1 MKDAEDDTIPTGD
14 NAARAELRDAALHY
28 HRYPTPGKLSVI
40 AKKPLANQRDLAL
53 AYSPGVAAACDV
65 IVADPAEVDTVTGRA
80 NLVGVVTNGTAVLG
94 LGNIGPLAAKPVMEG
109 KAVLF
114 KKFANID
121 VFDIE
126 IAELDPHKLV
136 EIIASLEPTFGAIN
150 LEDIKAPDCFIVE
163 SELRKRMKIPVFHDD
178 QHGTAIVVA
187 AAVINGLSFLGKDI
201 GKVKLVSTGGGAA
214 GIACLNQ
221 LLDLGLKRENII
233 LCDHKGVIFK
243 GRTEEM
249 TDQKAEY
256 AADTKART
264 LAEAIPGA
272 DIFLGLSAPR
282 VLTKDMVKSMAKRP
296 FILAL
301 ANPEPEILPSQAR
314 EAAPDA
320 IIATGRSDFPNQVN
334 NVLCFP
340 YIFRGAL
347 DCGATII
354 NDAMKVAC
362 VEAIAKLAR
371 GAVSDVAAAAYGGDQ
386 MRFGA
391 DYLIPKPFDPRLVSE
406 IAPAVAKAAMDTGV
420 ARRPIADLEA
430 YRERLSQFVYRSAF
444 VMKPVFDQARANPKR
459 IAFAEGEDQRVLF
472 ATKALLDDGLAKVI
486 LVGRPAVI
494 SQRVRKLGL
503 GFVPGQ
509 DCEIINPED
518 DPRFGE
524 YWRQYHAT
532 MERKGVTPDGARTK
546 VRTNNTVIAALA
558 VARGDADAM
567 ICGGTGDYHSHLKH
581 LVDILGLAKG
591 AARTSALSLLIL
603 DEGPVFLCDTFVT
616 EDPSAE
622 EIAQETA
629 RAAQKVRDFG
639 IVPKVALIA
648 TSNFGSRSTP
658 ASRKMRKALKL
669 LIEEHPELEAE
680 GEMQPDAALDEA
692 LRLRLFPN
700 SRLKGAANLL
710 VMPTLEAGNIALNLV
725 RSLARGLPVG
735 PILLGIAKP
744 AHITTTSV
752 SARGLVNLAAIAAVD
767 AQMQKKG

>member
-1 MKDAEDDTIPTGD
+1 MTDKKSDAAGE
-14 NAARAELRDAALHY
+14 AAKAELREAALYY
-28 HRYPTPGKLSVI
+28 HRFPTPGKISVVP
-40 AKKPLANQRDLAL
+40 KKALANQRDLAL
-53 AYSPGVAAACDV
+53 AYSPGVAAACEV
-65 IVADPAEVDTVTGRA
+65 IVADPREVDTVTGRA

-94 LGNIGPLAAKPVMEG
+94 LGAIGPLAAKPVMEG

-126 IAELDPHKLV
+126 IAERDPLKLV

-187 AAVINGLSFLGKDI
+187 AAIINGLSLLQKDI
-201 GKVKLVSTGGGAA
+201 ANVKVVSTGGGAA

-221 LLDLGLKRENII
+221 LIDLGLKRENVI
-233 LCDHKGVIFK
+233 LCDHLGVVFK
-243 GRTEEM
+243 GRNQDM
-249 TDQKAEY
+249 TAQKEEY
-256 AADTKART
+256 ASATKART

-282 VLTKDMVKSMAKRP
+282 ILTQDMVRSMAKRP

-301 ANPEPEILPSQAR
+301 ANPEPEILPELAR

-347 DCGATII
+347 DVGATTI
-354 NDAMKVAC
+354 NDAMKIAC
-362 VEAIAKLAR
+362 VDAIAKLAR
-371 GAVSDVAAAAYGGDQ
+371 GATSDVVSAAYGGDQ
-386 MRFGA
+386 LRFGA

-406 IAPAVAKAAMDTGV
+406 IAPAIAKAAMDSGV
-420 ARRPIADLEA
+420 ATRPIADLEA
-430 YRERLSQFVYRSAF
+430 YKERLQQFVYRSAF
-444 VMKPVFDQARANPKR
+444 VMKPVFDQARSNPKR
-459 IAFAEGEDQRVLF
+459 VAFAEGEDQRVLF
-472 ATKALLDDGLAKVI
+472 AVKALLDENLAKPI
-486 LVGRPAVI
+486 LIGRPQVI

-503 GFVPGQ
+503 GFAPGT
-509 DCEIINPED
+509 DCEVVNPEED
-518 DPRFGE
+518 ARYGD
-524 YWRQYHAT
+524 YWRNYHEL
-532 MERKGVTPDGARTK
+532 MERKGVSPDTARTV
-546 VRTNNTVIAALA
+546 VRTNSTVIGGLM

-567 ICGGTGDYHSHLKH
+567 ICGTYGEYHWHLKY
-581 LVDILGLAKG
+581 LTDILGLAPG
-591 AARTSALSLLIL
+591 AHRTSALSLLVL
-603 DEGPVFLCDTFVT
+603 DDGPVFLCDTFVT

-648 TSNFGSRSTP
+648 TSNFGARSTP
-658 ASRKMRKALKL
+658 ASRKMRRALKL
-669 LIEEHPELEAE
+669 LVESHPTLEVE

-692 LRLRLFPN
+692 LRLRIFPH

-710 VMPTLEAGNIALNLV
+710 VMPTLEAANISLNMV

-735 PILLGIAKP
+735 PMLLGLAKP
-744 AHITTTSV
+744 AHITTPSV
-752 SARGLVNLAAIAAVD
+752 TARGLVNLAAIAVID
-767 AQMQKKG
+767 GQMQKG